1 MTTALPS
8 RPADALVAAPRG
20 TARRVDLGRIEGDSP
35 AAIHFA
41 AMSGAGL
48 DAAMLQHADDS
59 GRGESVPGRPAYAVA
74 GLRVLTSGRH
84 LPRRSDLAP

>member
-8 RPADALVAAPRG
+8 RPADALDAAPRG

-48 DAAMLQHADDS
+48 DAAMLQPAD
-59 GRGESVPGRPAYAVA
+59 A
-74 GLRVLTSGRH
+74 LTPGRH